1 MFPTAATAERGQAGE
16 SARRN
21 QVFWFCAAVVW
32 LMPLMVVDLTTYLVL
47 SVAGLAMGMLLFLT
61 ASGLTV
67 IFGLMDVLNLAH
79 GAFFAWGAYAGF
91 SVLGLLDGRGLVE
104 NAGMGQSVLDV
115 LLALLAAL
123 AMGGLLGWVLE
134 RLIVRRVYGDH
145 LKQILITMGASMVLA
160 ELIRVVWG
168 PNQEAIP
175 VPMTFQGSYDVLDV
189 VVNKFRVVAIVAG
202 CAVYAGI
209 MAVMMKTKLGI
220 IIRAGVENREVVQ
233 TLGYNINRIFTGV
246 FMAGAAL
253 AAMGGSMWGMFR
265 EQITPAMGDENLI
278 FALIVVIIG
287 GMGSV
292 TGSFLGACMVG
303 LAFNYVAFLMPKLAL
318 GVNILIMAV
327 ILLIRPF
334 GLLGREL

>member
-1 MFPTAATAERGQAGE
+1 MDLAPDAGQAGRRWA
-16 SARRN
+16 ARL
-21 QVFWFCAAVVW
+21 AAVSIW
-32 LMPLMVVDLTTYLVL
+32 LLPLLAIDPTTYLVL
-47 SVAGLAMGMLLFLT
+47 TVAGLAMGMLLFLT
-61 ASGLTV
+61 AAGLTV

-91 SVLGLLDGRGLVE
+91 AVLNALNGLGWVE
-104 NAGMGQSVLDV
+104 TGTLGQGILSV

-123 AMGGLLGWVLE
+123 AIGGVLGLFLE
-134 RLIVRRVYGDH
+134 RVIIQRVYGDH

-160 ELIRVVWG
+160 EVIKVLWS
-168 PNQEAIP
+168 PNNQTVL
-175 VPMTFQGSYDVLDV
+175 VPLSFTGSYDIMDV
-189 VVNKFRVVAIVAG
+189 VINKFRVVAIVVG
-202 CAVYAGI
+202 LAVYAGV
-209 MAVMMKTKLGI
+209 MAVMQKTKLGI

-253 AAMGGSMWGMFR
+253 AAVGGSMWGIFR

-303 LAFNYVAFLMPKLAL
+303 LAFNYVAYLVPKLAL
-318 GVNILIMAV
+318 GANILIMVV
-327 ILLIRPF
+327 ILFIKPW
-334 GLLGREL
+334 GLMGREQ